1 MTSLLGITLFVL
13 ALMLAIFLH
22 EGGHFVTAKLFGMK
36 VERFFLGFGP
46 TLWSFRRGE
55 TEYGIKA
62 LPLGGFC
69 KIAGMSPYESDGN
82 FLEEDR
88 SAKRQRTAGG
98 GEGQAAAAVTA
109 PPEGS
114 GEPRGGAP
122 VGRVGSGEPRGGAPV
137 ETVPAP
143 AEPSRQFRNKPAWQ
157 RAIVLAAGSFTHFIV
172 AILLTWVVLVAIGI
186 GTGQVNTTID
196 RTVPLDGG
204 AASPAQTAG
213 LRAGDKIVAVAGR
226 PVSSFEELRAALA
239 NKGGQRIT
247 IEYEREG
254 ERRSTT
260 VVAASREGRGFLGF
274 QPSEETRR
282 VGVLTALPQS
292 VELFWDTTVAT
303 VKGLGGFVTGLVDRV
318 TAPEPAQGGGGGG
331 GGGGEVRDGGPIGIV
346 GITRLA
352 GQAVA
357 NNQWAIFIAILIQ
370 LNIVVGVFNLL
381 PLPPMDGGYLAFV
394 LWQVV
399 TRREVDLR
407 KVVPVAALIVGLL
420 VMLTVGLVWLDITN
434 PVPYPFR

>member
-69 KIAGMSPYESDGN
+69 KIAGMSPYESDGS

-88 SAKRQRTAGG
+88 SARRRARAGDAEAAAGG
-98 GEGQAAAAVTA
+98 VGVVAA
-109 PPEGS
+109 PP
-114 GEPRGGAP
+114 R
-122 VGRVGSGEPRGGAPV
+122 
-137 ETVPAP
+137 PAP
-143 AEPSRQFRNKPAWQ
+143 NPTPPERQFRNKPAWQ
-157 RAIVLAAGSFTHFIV
+157 RAVVLAAGSFTHFVV
-172 AILLTWVVLVAIGI
+172 AILLTWMVLVAIGI
-186 GTGQVNTTID
+186 STGRVTTTID
-196 RTVPLDGG
+196 RTVPLTQGTP
-204 AASPAQTAG
+204 SPAQIGG
-213 LRAGDKIVAVAGR
+213 LQAGDRLVAVAGR
-226 PVSSFEELRAALA
+226 EVASFEELRAALA
-239 NKGGQRIT
+239 DKGGQRIT
-247 IEYEREG
+247 IDYVRDG

-260 VVAASREGRGFLGF
+260 VTAATQDGRGFLGF
-274 QPSEETRR
+274 QPADETRR
-282 VGVLTALPQS
+282 LGVLAAVPES

-303 VKGLGGFVTGLVDRV
+303 VKGLGGFVTGLVDRMN
-318 TAPEPAQGGGGGG
+318 APEPAPGGGG

-357 NNQWAIFIAILIQ
+357 NNQWAIFVAILIQ

-394 LWQVV
+394 AWQVV

>member
-22 EGGHFVTAKLFGMK
+22 EGGHFTTAKLFGMK

-46 TLWSFRRGE
+46 TIWSFRRGE

-69 KIAGMSPYESDGN
+69 KIAGMSPYENDGN

-88 SAKRQRTAGG
+88 SAKDGATP
-98 GEGQAAAAVTA
+98 A
-109 PPEGS
+109 PPE
-114 GEPRGGAP
+114 
-122 VGRVGSGEPRGGAPV
+122 
-137 ETVPAP
+137 
-143 AEPSRQFRNKPAWQ
+143 RQFRNKPAWQ
-157 RAIVLAAGSFTHFIV
+157 RSIVLAAGSITHFLV
-172 AILLTWVVLVAIGI
+172 AILLTWMVLVAIGI
-186 GTGQVNTTID
+186 GTGQATTTID
-196 RTVPLDGG
+196 RTVPLTVG
-204 AASPAQTAG
+204 AASPAQTGG
-213 LRAGDKIVAVAGR
+213 LEGGDQIVAVAGR
-226 PVSSFEELRAALA
+226 PVNSFDELRAALSD
-239 NKGGQRIT
+239 KGGKRIT
-247 IEYEREG
+247 IEYVRDG

-260 VVAASREGRGFLGF
+260 VVAASQDGRGFLGF
-274 QPSEETRR
+274 QPTEETRR
-282 VGVLTALPQS
+282 IGVLAAIPES
-292 VELFWDTTVAT
+292 VELFWRTTVDT
-303 VKGLGGFVTGLVDRV
+303 VKGLGGFVTGLADRMSGPQA
-318 TAPEPAQGGGGGG
+318 APSGGG
-331 GGGGEVRDGGPIGIV
+331 GGGGEVSGGPVGIV

-357 NNQWAIFIAILIQ
+357 NNQWAIFVAILIQ

>member
-1 MTSLLGITLFVL
+1 MTTLLGVTLFVL
-13 ALMLAIFLH
+13 ALMVAIFLH

-69 KIAGMSPYESDGN
+69 KIAGMSPYESDHN

-88 SAKRQRTAGG
+88 SARRQPGP
-98 GEGQAAAAVTA
+98 VA
-109 PPEGS
+109 PPL
-114 GEPRGGAP
+114 PP
-122 VGRVGSGEPRGGAPV
+122 QTP
-137 ETVPAP
+137 
-143 AEPSRQFRNKPAWQ
+143 PSRQFRNKPAWQ
-157 RAIVLAAGSFTHFIV
+157 RAIVLAAGSFTHFLV

-186 GTGQVNTTID
+186 GTGKPTTTIQN
-196 RTVPLDGG
+196 TVATTSSGD
-204 AASPAQTAG
+204 PAPAEAAG
-213 LRAGDKIVAVAGR
+213 LRAGDRIVAVDGR
-226 PVSSFEELRAALA
+226 RVATFDELRDALTGKA
-239 NKGGQRIT
+239 GQPTKVTFVRDGQ
-247 IEYEREG
+247 EQ
-254 ERRSTT
+254 
-260 VVAASREGRGFLGF
+260 SRNLTPAEEEGRGFLGF
-274 QPSEETRR
+274 RPTEQTRR
-282 VGVLTALPQS
+282 YGVLAAVPRSLD
-292 VELFWDTTVAT
+292 LFWDTTVAT
-303 VKGLGGFVTGLVDRV
+303 VKGFGGLVSGIANRV
-318 TAPEPAQGGGGGG
+318 SAPQPAPGTSGG
-331 GGGGEVRDGGPIGIV
+331 GGGGETGPIGIV
-346 GITRLA
+346 NISRWA

-357 NNQWAIFIAILIQ
+357 NNQWSVFVALLIQ

-394 LWQVV
+394 GWQVV

-434 PVPYPFR
+434 PVSYPFR

>member
-22 EGGHFVTAKLFGMK
+22 EGGHFTTAKLFGMK

-46 TLWSFRRGE
+46 TIWSFRRGE

-62 LPLGGFC
+62 FPLGGFC
-69 KIAGMSPYESDGN
+69 KIAGMSPYENDGN

-88 SAKRQRTAGG
+88 SANKP
-98 GEGQAAAAVTA
+98 AATPT
-109 PPEGS
+109 PPE
-114 GEPRGGAP
+114 
-122 VGRVGSGEPRGGAPV
+122 
-137 ETVPAP
+137 
-143 AEPSRQFRNKPAWQ
+143 RQFRNKPAWQ

-172 AILLTWVVLVAIGI
+172 AILLIWMVLVTIGV
-186 GTGQVNTTID
+186 GTGQATTTID
-196 RTVPLDGG
+196 RTVPLNAGTP
-204 AASPAQTAG
+204 SPAQTGG
-213 LRAGDKIVAVAGR
+213 LQAGDEIVAVAGT
-226 PVSSFEELRAALA
+226 PVESFEQLRAALA
-239 NKGGQRIT
+239 DKGGESIT
-247 IEYEREG
+247 IDYIRDG
-254 ERRSTT
+254 RQQSTT
-260 VVAASREGRGFLGF
+260 VTAASQDGRGFLGF

-282 VGVLTALPQS
+282 TGVLTAIPES
-292 VELFWDTTVAT
+292 VNLFWRTTVDT
-303 VKGLGGFVTGLVDRV
+303 VQGLGGFVTGLANRMS
-318 TAPEPAQGGGGGG
+318 TPEPAPAGGG

-434 PVPYPFR
+434 PVDYPFR

>member
-22 EGGHFVTAKLFGMK
+22 EGGHFATAKFFGMK

-46 TLWSFRRGE
+46 TIWSFRRGE

-69 KIAGMSPYESDGN
+69 KIAGMSPYENDAN
-82 FLEEDR
+82 LLEEDR
-88 SAKRQRTAGG
+88 SATQ
-98 GEGQAAAAVTA
+98 
-109 PPEGS
+109 
-114 GEPRGGAP
+114 
-122 VGRVGSGEPRGGAPV
+122 
-137 ETVPAP
+137 P
-143 AEPSRQFRNKPAWQ
+143 AEPTPPERQFRSKPAWQ
-157 RAIVLAAGSFTHFIV
+157 RSIVLAAGSITHFIV
-172 AILLTWVVLVAIGI
+172 AILLTWMVLVAIGI
-186 GTGQVNTTID
+186 GTGQATTTID
-196 RTVPLDGG
+196 RTVPLSAGVQ
-204 AASPAQTAG
+204 SPAQKGG
-213 LRAGDKIVAVAGR
+213 LRAGDQIVAVSGR
-226 PVSSFEELRAALA
+226 PVAGFDELRAALA
-239 NKGGQRIT
+239 DKGDQRIT
-247 IEYEREG
+247 IEYVRDG
-254 ERRSTT
+254 VRRSTT
-260 VVAASREGRGFLGF
+260 VVAANQGGRGFLGF
-274 QPSEETRR
+274 QPTEQTRR
-282 VGVLTALPQS
+282 IGVLAAIPES
-292 VELFWDTTVAT
+292 IKLFWDTTVAT
-303 VKGLGGFVTGLVDRV
+303 VKGLGGFVTGLAQRMS
-318 TAPEPAQGGGGGG
+318 APQPAPGGGGGG
-331 GGGGEVRDGGPIGIV
+331 GQVDGGPVGIV

-357 NNQWAIFIAILIQ
+357 NNQWAIFVAILIQ

>member
-1 MTSLLGITLFVL
+1 MTSLLGIALFVL

-22 EGGHFVTAKLFGMK
+22 EGGHFTTAKLFGMK

-46 TLWSFRRGE
+46 TIWSFRRGE

-69 KIAGMSPYESDGN
+69 KIAGMSPYENDGN

-88 SAKRQRTAGG
+88 SANDGATP
-98 GEGQAAAAVTA
+98 A
-109 PPEGS
+109 PPE
-114 GEPRGGAP
+114 
-122 VGRVGSGEPRGGAPV
+122 
-137 ETVPAP
+137 
-143 AEPSRQFRNKPAWQ
+143 RQFRNKPAWQ
-157 RAIVLAAGSFTHFIV
+157 RSIVLAAGSITHFLV
-172 AILLTWVVLVAIGI
+172 AILLTWMVLVAIGI
-186 GTGQVNTTID
+186 GTGQATTTID
-196 RTVPLDGG
+196 RTVPLTVG
-204 AASPAQTAG
+204 AASPAQTGG
-213 LRAGDKIVAVAGR
+213 LEGGDQIVAVAGR
-226 PVSSFEELRAALA
+226 PVNSFDELRAALSD
-239 NKGGQRIT
+239 KGGKRIT
-247 IEYEREG
+247 IEYVRDG

-260 VVAASREGRGFLGF
+260 VVAASQDGRGFLGF
-274 QPSEETRR
+274 QPTEETRR
-282 VGVLTALPQS
+282 IGVLAAIPES
-292 VELFWDTTVAT
+292 VELFWRTTVDT
-303 VKGLGGFVTGLVDRV
+303 VKGLGGFVTGLADRMSGPQA
-318 TAPEPAQGGGGGG
+318 APSGG
-331 GGGGEVRDGGPIGIV
+331 GGGGEVSGGPVGIV

>member
-1 MTSLLGITLFVL
+1 MTSLLGIALFVL

-22 EGGHFVTAKLFGMK
+22 EGGHFTTAKLFGMK

-46 TLWSFRRGE
+46 TVWSFRRGE
-55 TEYGIKA
+55 TEYGVKA
-62 LPLGGFC
+62 FPLGGFC
-69 KIAGMSPYESDGN
+69 KIAGMSPYENDGN

-88 SAKRQRTAGG
+88 SAGRP
-98 GEGQAAAAVTA
+98 AAEPT
-109 PPEGS
+109 PPE
-114 GEPRGGAP
+114 
-122 VGRVGSGEPRGGAPV
+122 
-137 ETVPAP
+137 
-143 AEPSRQFRNKPAWQ
+143 RQFRNKPAWQ
-157 RAIVLAAGSFTHFIV
+157 RAIVLAAGSITHFAV

-186 GTGQVNTTID
+186 GTGQATTTIE
-196 RTVPLDGG
+196 RTVALDGG
-204 AASPAQTAG
+204 GRSPAQIGG
-213 LRAGDKIVAVAGR
+213 LQSGDQIVAIAGR
-226 PVSSFEELRAALA
+226 PVNSFDELRTALSS
-239 NKGGQRIT
+239 KGDQQIT
-247 IEYEREG
+247 VEYIRDG
-254 ERRSTT
+254 ERRSTAVT
-260 VVAASREGRGFLGF
+260 AAKVDNHGFLGF
-274 QPSEETRR
+274 QPAEETRR
-282 VGVLTALPQS
+282 IGPLAAIPES
-292 VELFWDTTVAT
+292 VNLFWDTTVAT
-303 VKGLGGFVTGLVDRV
+303 VKGLGGFVTGLADRMRPPEA
-318 TAPEPAQGGGGGG
+318 APAGGG
-331 GGGGEVRDGGPIGIV
+331 GGGGEVGGGPIGIV

-357 NNQWAIFIAILIQ
+357 NNQWAVFVAILIQ

>member
-22 EGGHFVTAKLFGMK
+22 EGGHFTTAKLFGMK

-46 TLWSFRRGE
+46 TIWSFRRGE

-62 LPLGGFC
+62 FPLGGFC
-69 KIAGMSPYESDGN
+69 KIAGMSPYENDGN

-88 SAKRQRTAGG
+88 SADP
-98 GEGQAAAAVTA
+98 AATPT
-109 PPEGS
+109 PPE
-114 GEPRGGAP
+114 
-122 VGRVGSGEPRGGAPV
+122 
-137 ETVPAP
+137 
-143 AEPSRQFRNKPAWQ
+143 RQFRNKPAWQ
-157 RAIVLAAGSFTHFIV
+157 RSIVLAAGSITHFIV
-172 AILLTWVVLVAIGI
+172 AILLIWMVLVAIGI
-186 GTGQVNTTID
+186 GTGQVTTTIET
-196 RTVPLDGG
+196 TVALNGG
-204 AASPAQTAG
+204 QRSPAQVAG
-213 LRAGDKIVAVAGR
+213 LKSGDQIVAVAGT
-226 PVSSFEELRAALA
+226 PVSTFEQLRDVLR
-239 NKGGQRIT
+239 NEGDRQIT
-247 IEYEREG
+247 IEYVRDG

-260 VVAASREGRGFLGF
+260 VTPVKQDGRGFLGF

-282 VGVLTALPQS
+282 IGVLAAIPESTK
-292 VELFWDTTVAT
+292 LFWDTTVAT
-303 VKGLGGFVTGLVDRV
+303 VKGLGGFVTGLADRIN
-318 TAPEPAQGGGGGG
+318 APEPVPGGGGGG
-331 GGGGEVRDGGPIGIV
+331 GGAVRDGGPIGIV

>member
-1 MTSLLGITLFVL
+1 MTTLLGVTLFVL
-13 ALMLAIFLH
+13 ALMVAIFLH

-69 KIAGMSPYESDGN
+69 KIAGMSPYDSDSN

-88 SAKRQRTAGG
+88 SAKVRRQPGP
-98 GEGQAAAAVTA
+98 VA
-109 PPEGS
+109 PPL
-114 GEPRGGAP
+114 PP
-122 VGRVGSGEPRGGAPV
+122 QTP
-137 ETVPAP
+137 
-143 AEPSRQFRNKPAWQ
+143 PSRQFRNKPAWQ
-157 RAIVLAAGSFTHFIV
+157 RAIVLAAGSFTHFLV
-172 AILLTWVVLVAIGI
+172 AVVLIWVVLVTVGL
-186 GTGQVNTTID
+186 GTGQATTTI
-196 RTVPLDGG
+196 RQTVATTTAGDP
-204 AASPAQTAG
+204 APAQKAG
-213 LRAGDKIVAVAGR
+213 LRAGDQIVAVDGR
-226 PVSSFEELRAALA
+226 RVATFEELRAALA
-239 NKGGQRIT
+239 DKGGKEVEIT
-247 IEYEREG
+247 FVRDGQEQSRTLE
-254 ERRSTT
+254 
-260 VVAASREGRGFLGF
+260 AATENNHGFLGF
-274 QPSEETRR
+274 RPTEQTRR
-282 VGVLTALPQS
+282 FGVLAAVPQS
-292 VELFWDTTVAT
+292 VNLFWDTTVAT
-303 VKGLGGFVTGLVDRV
+303 VKGFGGLVSGIANRV
-318 TAPEPAQGGGGGG
+318 SAPQPAPGAGGGGGG
-331 GGGGEVRDGGPIGIV
+331 QDGPIGIV
-346 GITRLA
+346 NISRWA

-357 NNQWAIFIAILIQ
+357 NNQWSVFVALLIQ

-394 LWQVV
+394 VWQAV

>member
-22 EGGHFVTAKLFGMK
+22 EGGHFATAKLFGMK

-46 TLWSFRRGE
+46 TVWSFRRGE

-69 KIAGMSPYESDGN
+69 KIAGMSPYESDAN

-88 SAKRQRTAGG
+88 SSRRRRDGEPDGG
-98 GEGQAAAAVTA
+98 GVATPPRPAPDPT
-109 PPEGS
+109 PPE
-114 GEPRGGAP
+114 
-122 VGRVGSGEPRGGAPV
+122 
-137 ETVPAP
+137 
-143 AEPSRQFRNKPAWQ
+143 RQFRNKPAWQ
-157 RAIVLAAGSFTHFIV
+157 RAIVLAAGSITHFVV
-172 AILLTWVVLVAIGI
+172 AILLTWIVLVAIGI
-186 GTGQVNTTID
+186 GTGQATTTID
-196 RTVPLDGG
+196 RTVSLDGG
-204 AASPAQTAG
+204 ARSPAQIGG
-213 LRAGDKIVAVAGR
+213 LQSGDEITV
-226 PVSSFEELRAALA
+226 EYLRD
-239 NKGGQRIT
+239 
-247 IEYEREG
+247 G

-260 VVAASREGRGFLGF
+260 VTPVDQGGRGFLGF
-274 QPSEETRR
+274 QPGEETRR
-282 VGVLTALPQS
+282 VGVLAAIP
-292 VELFWDTTVAT
+292 EAGRLFWDTTVAT
-303 VKGLGGFVTGLVDRV
+303 VKGLGGFVTGLADRV
-318 TAPEPAQGGGGGG
+318 NAPEPSAAGGAG
-331 GGGGEVRDGGPIGIV
+331 GGGGEVGDGGPIGIV

-357 NNQWAIFIAILIQ
+357 NNQWAIFVAILIQ

>member
-1 MTSLLGITLFVL
+1 MTSLLGIALFVL

-22 EGGHFVTAKLFGMK
+22 EGGHFTTAKLFGMK

-46 TLWSFRRGE
+46 TIWSFRRGE

-69 KIAGMSPYESDGN
+69 KIAGMSPYENDGN

-88 SAKRQRTAGG
+88 SANDGATP
-98 GEGQAAAAVTA
+98 A
-109 PPEGS
+109 PPE
-114 GEPRGGAP
+114 
-122 VGRVGSGEPRGGAPV
+122 
-137 ETVPAP
+137 
-143 AEPSRQFRNKPAWQ
+143 RQFRNKPAWQ
-157 RAIVLAAGSFTHFIV
+157 RSIVLAAGSITHFLV
-172 AILLTWVVLVAIGI
+172 AILLTWMVLVAIGI
-186 GTGQVNTTID
+186 GTGQATTTID
-196 RTVPLDGG
+196 RTVPLTAG
-204 AASPAQTAG
+204 AASPAQTGG
-213 LRAGDKIVAVAGR
+213 LEGGDQIVAVAGR
-226 PVSSFEELRAALA
+226 PVNSFDELRAALSD
-239 NKGGQRIT
+239 KGGKRIT
-247 IEYEREG
+247 IEYVRDG

-260 VVAASREGRGFLGF
+260 VVAASQDGRGFLGF
-274 QPSEETRR
+274 QPTEATRR
-282 VGVLTALPQS
+282 IGVLAAIPES
-292 VELFWDTTVAT
+292 VELFWRTTVDT
-303 VKGLGGFVTGLVDRV
+303 VKGLGGFVTGLADRMSGPQA
-318 TAPEPAQGGGGGG
+318 APSGGG
-331 GGGGEVRDGGPIGIV
+331 GGGGEVSGGPVGIV

>member
-22 EGGHFVTAKLFGMK
+22 EGGHFTTAKLFGMK

-46 TLWSFRRGE
+46 TIWSFRRGE

-62 LPLGGFC
+62 FPLGGFC
-69 KIAGMSPYESDGN
+69 KIAGMSPYENDGN

-88 SAKRQRTAGG
+88 SADP
-98 GEGQAAAAVTA
+98 AATPT
-109 PPEGS
+109 PPE
-114 GEPRGGAP
+114 
-122 VGRVGSGEPRGGAPV
+122 
-137 ETVPAP
+137 
-143 AEPSRQFRNKPAWQ
+143 RQFRNKPAWQ
-157 RAIVLAAGSFTHFIV
+157 RSIVLAAGSITHFIV
-172 AILLTWVVLVAIGI
+172 AILLIWMVLVAIGI
-186 GTGQVNTTID
+186 GTGQVTTTID
-196 RTVPLDGG
+196 NTVALDGG
-204 AASPAQTAG
+204 QRSPAQVAG
-213 LRAGDKIVAVAGR
+213 LRSGDQIVAVAGT
-226 PVSSFEELRAALA
+226 PVSTFEQLRAVLQS
-239 NKGGQRIT
+239 KGDQPIT
-247 IEYEREG
+247 IEYVRDG
-254 ERRSTT
+254 ERRSTSVT
-260 VVAASREGRGFLGF
+260 PVNQNGRGFLGF

-282 VGVLTALPQS
+282 IGVLAAIPES
-292 VELFWDTTVAT
+292 MKLFWDTTVAT
-303 VKGLGGFVTGLVDRV
+303 VKGLGGFVTGLADRIS
-318 TAPEPAQGGGGGG
+318 APEPAPAGSGGGGGG
-331 GGGGEVRDGGPIGIV
+331 VRDGGPIGIV

>member
-46 TLWSFRRGE
+46 TLWSFQRGE

-62 LPLGGFC
+62 FPLGGFC
-69 KIAGMSPYESDGN
+69 KIAGMSPYENDGN

-88 SAKRQRTAGG
+88 SANRRRAAASGDGDAG
-98 GEGQAAAAVTA
+98 GEGTVVA
-109 PPEGS
+109 PPR
-114 GEPRGGAP
+114 PTP
-122 VGRVGSGEPRGGAPV
+122 
-137 ETVPAP
+137 T
-143 AEPSRQFRNKPAWQ
+143 EPSRQFRNKPAWQ
-157 RAIVLAAGSFTHFIV
+157 RAVVLAAGSLTHFIV
-172 AILLTWVVLVAIGI
+172 AILLTWVVLVGLGI
-186 GTGQVNTTID
+186 EQATTTIE
-196 RTVPLDGG
+196 RTVATTNAG
-204 AASPAQTAG
+204 AEAPAQAAG
-213 LRAGDKIVAVAGR
+213 LRSGDRIVAIDGRRVAT
-226 PVSSFEELRAALA
+226 FDELRAALA
-239 NKGGQRIT
+239 DKGGRQISVTYVRDGQEQT
-247 IEYEREG
+247 ARL
-254 ERRSTT
+254 T
-260 VVAASREGRGFLGF
+260 AANQDGRGFLGF
-274 QPSEETRR
+274 EPR
-282 VGVLTALPQS
+282 VEAQRQNVLAAIPAS
-292 VELFWDTTVAT
+292 ANLFWDTTTAT
-303 VKGLGGFVTGLVDRV
+303 VKGLGGFVTGLADRMN
-318 TAPEPAQGGGGGG
+318 APEPAPAGG
-331 GGGGEVRDGGPIGIV
+331 GGGGEVRDGGPVGIV

>member
-22 EGGHFVTAKLFGMK
+22 EGGHFATAKLFGMK

-46 TLWSFRRGE
+46 TIWSFRRGE

-62 LPLGGFC
+62 FPLGGFC
-69 KIAGMSPYESDGN
+69 KIAGMSPYENDGN

-88 SAKRQRTAGG
+88 SANKPAT
-98 GEGQAAAAVTA
+98 TPT
-109 PPEGS
+109 PPE
-114 GEPRGGAP
+114 
-122 VGRVGSGEPRGGAPV
+122 
-137 ETVPAP
+137 
-143 AEPSRQFRNKPAWQ
+143 RQFRNKPAWQ

-172 AILLTWVVLVAIGI
+172 AILLIWMVLVTIGV
-186 GTGQVNTTID
+186 GTGQATTTID
-196 RTVPLDGG
+196 RTVPLNAGTP
-204 AASPAQTAG
+204 SPAQTGG
-213 LRAGDKIVAVAGR
+213 LEAGDEIVAVAGT
-226 PVSSFEELRAALA
+226 PVESFEQLRAVLQD
-239 NKGGQRIT
+239 KGGQSIT
-247 IEYEREG
+247 IEYVRDG
-254 ERRSTT
+254 QRRTAT
-260 VVAASREGRGFLGF
+260 VTPVEQDGRGFLGF
-274 QPSEETRR
+274 QPGEETRR
-282 VGVLTALPQS
+282 TGVLAALPESIQ
-292 VELFWDTTVAT
+292 LFWDTTVAT
-303 VKGLGGFVTGLVDRV
+303 VKGLGGFVTGLADRIS
-318 TAPEPAQGGGGGG
+318 APEPAPVG
-331 GGGGEVRDGGPIGIV
+331 GGGGEVGNGGGPIGIV

>member
-22 EGGHFVTAKLFGMK
+22 EGGHFATAKLFGMK

-46 TLWSFRRGE
+46 TVWSFRRGD

-69 KIAGMSPYESDGN
+69 KIAGMSPYENDGN

-88 SAKRQRTAGG
+88 SGT
-98 GEGQAAAAVTA
+98 QATPT
-109 PPEGS
+109 PPE
-114 GEPRGGAP
+114 
-122 VGRVGSGEPRGGAPV
+122 
-137 ETVPAP
+137 
-143 AEPSRQFRNKPAWQ
+143 RQFRNKPAWQ
-157 RAIVLAAGSFTHFIV
+157 RSIVLAAGSITHFIV
-172 AILLTWVVLVAIGI
+172 AILLIWMVLVAIGI
-186 GTGQVNTTID
+186 GTGQVTTTID
-196 RTVPLDGG
+196 QTVALDNGQP
-204 AASPAQTAG
+204 SPAQTGG
-213 LRAGDKIVAVAGR
+213 LKAGDQIVAVAGT
-226 PVSSFEELRAALA
+226 PVSTFEQLRAVLQ
-239 NKGGQRIT
+239 NEGDRQIT
-247 IEYEREG
+247 IEYVRDG

-260 VVAASREGRGFLGF
+260 VTPVKQDGRGFLGF

-282 VGVLTALPQS
+282 IGVLAAIPES
-292 VELFWDTTVAT
+292 MKLFWDTTVAT
-303 VKGLGGFVTGLVDRV
+303 VKGLGGFVTGLADRIN
-318 TAPEPAQGGGGGG
+318 APEPVPGGGGGG
-331 GGGGEVRDGGPIGIV
+331 GGAVRDGGPIGIV

>member
-22 EGGHFVTAKLFGMK
+22 EGGHFATAKLFGMK

-46 TLWSFRRGE
+46 TVWSFRRGE

-69 KIAGMSPYESDGN
+69 KIAGMSPYESDAN

-88 SAKRQRTAGG
+88 SSRRGRGGEPDGG
-98 GEGQAAAAVTA
+98 GVAA
-109 PPEGS
+109 PPRP
-114 GEPRGGAP
+114 EPDP
-122 VGRVGSGEPRGGAPV
+122 TPPE
-137 ETVPAP
+137 
-143 AEPSRQFRNKPAWQ
+143 RQFRNKPAWQ
-157 RAIVLAAGSFTHFIV
+157 RSVVLAAGSITHFLV
-172 AILLTWVVLVAIGI
+172 AILLTWIVLVAIGI
-186 GTGQVNTTID
+186 GTGQATTTIE
-196 RTVPLDGG
+196 RTVSLDGG
-204 AASPAQTAG
+204 APSPAQIGG
-213 LRAGDKIVAVAGR
+213 LQSGDQIVAIAGNEVAT
-226 PVSSFEELRAALA
+226 FEELREAL
-239 NKGGQRIT
+239 KLQGGKEIT
-247 IEYEREG
+247 VEYVRDG
-254 ERRSTT
+254 EQRSTT
-260 VVAASREGRGFLGF
+260 VTPVDQGGRGFLGF
-274 QPSEETRR
+274 APGEETRR
-282 VGVLTALPQS
+282 VGVLAAIPES
-292 VELFWDTTVAT
+292 GKLFWDTTVAT
-303 VKGLGGFVTGLVDRV
+303 VKGLGGFVTGLADRV
-318 TAPEPAQGGGGGG
+318 NAPEPSAAGGAGGGGQVG
-331 GGGGEVRDGGPIGIV
+331 DGGPIGIV

-357 NNQWAIFIAILIQ
+357 NNQWAIFVAILIQ

>member
-1 MTSLLGITLFVL
+1 MTSALGITLFVL

-22 EGGHFVTAKLFGMK
+22 EGGHFATAKFFGMK

-46 TLWSFRRGE
+46 TIWSFRRGE

-62 LPLGGFC
+62 LPFGGFC
-69 KIAGMSPYESDGN
+69 KIAGMSPYENDAN

-88 SAKRQRTAGG
+88 SGK
-98 GEGQAAAAVTA
+98 
-109 PPEGS
+109 
-114 GEPRGGAP
+114 
-122 VGRVGSGEPRGGAPV
+122 
-137 ETVPAP
+137 AP
-143 AEPSRQFRNKPAWQ
+143 AEPTPPERQFRNKPAWQ
-157 RAIVLAAGSFTHFIV
+157 RSIVLAAGSITHFLV
-172 AILLTWVVLVAIGI
+172 AILLIWMVLVAIGI
-186 GTGQVNTTID
+186 GTGQATTTID
-196 RTVPLDGG
+196 RTVTLNAGT
-204 AASPAQTAG
+204 ASPAQNAG
-213 LRAGDKIVAVAGR
+213 LRAGDQITAVDGNQVAT
-226 PVSSFEELRAALA
+226 FEELRNALS
-239 NKGGQRIT
+239 KTGGKQIT
-247 IEYEREG
+247 IEYIRDG

-260 VVAASREGRGFLGF
+260 ARPVEQDGRGFLGF

-282 VGVLTALPQS
+282 VGVLAAFPES
-292 VELFWDTTVAT
+292 VKLFWDTTVAT
-303 VKGLGGFVTGLVDRV
+303 VKGLGGFVTGLADRIS
-318 TAPEPAQGGGGGG
+318 APGPAPAGGG

>member
-22 EGGHFVTAKLFGMK
+22 EGGHFTTAKLFGMK

-46 TLWSFRRGE
+46 TVWSFRRGE

-88 SAKRQRTAGG
+88 AAKP
-98 GEGQAAAAVTA
+98 AATPT
-109 PPEGS
+109 PPE
-114 GEPRGGAP
+114 
-122 VGRVGSGEPRGGAPV
+122 
-137 ETVPAP
+137 
-143 AEPSRQFRNKPAWQ
+143 RQFRNKPAWQ
-157 RAIVLAAGSFTHFIV
+157 RAIVLAAGSITHFLV
-172 AILLTWVVLVAIGI
+172 AILLIWMVLVAIGI
-186 GTGQVNTTID
+186 GTGQATTTID
-196 RTVPLDGG
+196 RTVALNAGTP
-204 AASPAQTAG
+204 SPAQQAG
-213 LRAGDKIVAVAGR
+213 LRPGDRIVAVDGNQVAT
-226 PVSSFEELRAALA
+226 FEELRATLQD
-239 NKGGQRIT
+239 KGGEEIT
-247 IEYEREG
+247 IDFVRDG
-254 ERRSTT
+254 QAGSVQVTP
-260 VVAASREGRGFLGF
+260 VKQDNRGFLGF

-282 VGVLTALPQS
+282 VGVLAAIPES
-292 VELFWDTTVAT
+292 IEVFWDTTVAT
-303 VKGLGGFVTGLVDRV
+303 VKGLGGFVTGLADRMSAPQPQ
-318 TAPEPAQGGGGGG
+318 TAAPPA
-331 GGGGEVRDGGPIGIV
+331 GGGEVDGGPIGIV

>member
-1 MTSLLGITLFVL
+1 MTTLFGVTLFVL
-13 ALMLAIFLH
+13 ALMVAIFLH

-62 LPLGGFC
+62 LPVGGFC
-69 KIAGMSPYESDGN
+69 KIAGMSPYESDSN

-88 SAKRQRTAGG
+88 SAKVRRQPGP
-98 GEGQAAAAVTA
+98 VA
-109 PPEGS
+109 PPL
-114 GEPRGGAP
+114 PP
-122 VGRVGSGEPRGGAPV
+122 QTP
-137 ETVPAP
+137 
-143 AEPSRQFRNKPAWQ
+143 PSRQFRNKPAWQ
-157 RAIVLAAGSFTHFIV
+157 RAIVLAAGSFTHFLV
-172 AILLTWVVLVAIGI
+172 AIVLIWVVLVAIGI
-186 GTGQVNTTID
+186 GTGQATTTIQQ
-196 RTVPLDGG
+196 TVATTSDGKP
-204 AASPAQTAG
+204 APAQEAG
-213 LRAGDKIVAVAGR
+213 LRAGDRIVAVDGR
-226 PVSSFEELRAALA
+226 RVATFEELRAALA
-239 NKGGQRIT
+239 DKGGKRTEIT
-247 IEYEREG
+247 FVRDGQEQ
-254 ERRSTT
+254 T
-260 VVAASREGRGFLGF
+260 VPLMAAEEDGRGFIGF
-274 QPSEETRR
+274 RPTEQTRR
-282 VGVLTALPQS
+282 FGALAALPEA
-292 VELFWDTTVAT
+292 VNLFWDNTVAI
-303 VKGLGGFVTGLVDRV
+303 VKSFGGLVTGIADRV
-318 TAPEPAQGGGGGG
+318 SAPQPAPGAGG
-331 GGGGEVRDGGPIGIV
+331 GGGGEGGPIGIV
-346 GITRLA
+346 GISRLA

-394 LWQVV
+394 VWQVV

>member
-1 MTSLLGITLFVL
+1 MTSLLGIALFVL

-22 EGGHFVTAKLFGMK
+22 EGGHFTTAKLFGMK

-46 TLWSFRRGE
+46 TIWSFRRGE

-69 KIAGMSPYESDGN
+69 KIAGMSPYENDGN

-88 SAKRQRTAGG
+88 SANDGASP
-98 GEGQAAAAVTA
+98 A
-109 PPEGS
+109 PPE
-114 GEPRGGAP
+114 
-122 VGRVGSGEPRGGAPV
+122 
-137 ETVPAP
+137 
-143 AEPSRQFRNKPAWQ
+143 RQFRNKPAWQ
-157 RAIVLAAGSFTHFIV
+157 RSIVLAAGSITHFLV
-172 AILLTWVVLVAIGI
+172 AILLTWMVLVAIGI
-186 GTGQVNTTID
+186 GTGQATTTID
-196 RTVPLDGG
+196 RTVPLTAG
-204 AASPAQTAG
+204 AASPAQTGG
-213 LRAGDKIVAVAGR
+213 LEGGDQIVAVAGR
-226 PVSSFEELRAALA
+226 PVNSFDELRAALSD
-239 NKGGQRIT
+239 KGGKRIT
-247 IEYEREG
+247 IEYVRDG

-260 VVAASREGRGFLGF
+260 VVAASQDGRGFLGF
-274 QPSEETRR
+274 QPTEATRR
-282 VGVLTALPQS
+282 IGVLAAIPES
-292 VELFWDTTVAT
+292 VELFWRTTVDT
-303 VKGLGGFVTGLVDRV
+303 VKGLGGFVTGLADRMSGPQA
-318 TAPEPAQGGGGGG
+318 APSGGGGGG
-331 GGGGEVRDGGPIGIV
+331 GAVSGGPVGIV

>member
-22 EGGHFVTAKLFGMK
+22 EGGHFTTAKLFGMK

-46 TLWSFRRGE
+46 TIWSFRRGE
-55 TEYGIKA
+55 TEYGVKA
-62 LPLGGFC
+62 FPLGGFC
-69 KIAGMSPYESDGN
+69 KIAGMSPYENDGN

-88 SAKRQRTAGG
+88 SANP
-98 GEGQAAAAVTA
+98 AATPT
-109 PPEGS
+109 PPE
-114 GEPRGGAP
+114 
-122 VGRVGSGEPRGGAPV
+122 
-137 ETVPAP
+137 
-143 AEPSRQFRNKPAWQ
+143 RQFRNKPAWQ
-157 RAIVLAAGSFTHFIV
+157 RAIVLAAGSITHFIV
-172 AILLTWVVLVAIGI
+172 AILLIWMVLVAIGI
-186 GTGQVNTTID
+186 GTGQVTTTVDNT
-196 RTVPLDGG
+196 VALNGG
-204 AASPAQTAG
+204 QRSPAQIAG
-213 LRAGDKIVAVAGR
+213 LKSGDQIVAVAGT
-226 PVSSFEELRAALA
+226 PVSTFEQLRAVLQ
-239 NKGGQRIT
+239 NEGDRPIT
-247 IEYEREG
+247 IEFVRDG
-254 ERRSTT
+254 ERRSTEVT
-260 VVAASREGRGFLGF
+260 PVKQDGRGFLGF

-282 VGVLTALPQS
+282 IGVLAAIPES
-292 VELFWDTTVAT
+292 MKLFWDTTVAT
-303 VKGLGGFVTGLVDRV
+303 VKGLGGFVTGLADRIN
-318 TAPEPAQGGGGGG
+318 APEPAPGGGG

>member
-55 TEYGIKA
+55 TEYGVKA
-62 LPLGGFC
+62 FPLGGFC

-88 SAKRQRTAGG
+88 SARRQPAAGKDEAGG
-98 GEGQAAAAVTA
+98 AVAA
-109 PPEGS
+109 PPK
-114 GEPRGGAP
+114 
-122 VGRVGSGEPRGGAPV
+122 
-137 ETVPAP
+137 PASTP
-143 AEPSRQFRNKPAWQ
+143 TEPSRQFRNKPAWQ

-172 AILLTWVVLVAIGI
+172 AILLTWMVLVAIGI
-186 GTGQVNTTID
+186 GTGRATTTID
-196 RTVPLDGG
+196 RTVPLNQGSP
-204 AASPAQTAG
+204 SPAQKAG
-213 LRAGDKIVAVAGR
+213 LQADDRIVAVAGTE
-226 PVSSFEELRAALA
+226 VATFEELRDALA
-239 NKGGQRIT
+239 NKGGKSIRIDFV
-247 IEYEREG
+247 RDG
-254 ERRSTT
+254 QRRSAT
-260 VVAASREGRGFLGF
+260 VDVVEQDERGFLGF

-282 VGVLTALPQS
+282 IGVLAAIPES
-292 VELFWDTTVAT
+292 VELFWRTTVAT
-303 VKGLGGFVTGLVDRV
+303 VKGLGGFVTGLADRLN
-318 TAPEPAQGGGGGG
+318 APEPAPGAGAGGGGQ
-331 GGGGEVRDGGPIGIV
+331 VRDGGPIGIV

-357 NNQWAIFIAILIQ
+357 NNQWAIFVAILIQ